1 MSASHLKPK
10 QPEKFS
16 GSRDQ
21 QAVIS
26 WITSVDSYFSL
37 TNAEPPNVYHY
48 LNTILAGEAAIWFR
62 FHYRNPVPDTITWD
76 DVKTS
81 LKAYFVQPNHE
92 RRLRD
97 DWAYLRQTTTVADF
111 YSRLTQ
117 LAMQLDL
124 VDEEQLLDKF
134 IRGLKPKTKTEVELR
149 DPTNLLDACKIA
161 DRFDTIVYRRQPLF
175 MPQYSTSST
184 YVEDNRGEPMD
195 IVVDSFR
202 PARRSSIANK
212 AQIDAFKAKAQPG
225 PLKKLSDEERTYLR
239 SINACFKC
247 RKRGHMARECPSKG
261 YTPSSGNSKR
271 Q

>member
-1 MSASHLKPK
+1 MSLSLKPK

-37 TNAEPPNVYHY
+37 TNAAHPNVYHY

-62 FHYRNPVPDTITWD
+62 FHYRDPVPDTITWD
-76 DVKTS
+76 NVKAN
-81 LKAYFVQPNHE
+81 LKAYFVKPNHE

-97 DWAYLRQTTTVADF
+97 EWAYLRQTTTVAEF

-117 LAMQLDL
+117 LAMELNL

-134 IRGLKPKTKTEVELR
+134 IRGLKSKTKTEVELR
-149 DPTNLLDACKIA
+149 DPTTLEAACKSA
-161 DRFDTIVYRRQPLF
+161 DRFDTIVYRKQDLW
-175 MPQYSTSST
+175 MPQYTTTPSSPF
-184 YVEDNRGEPMD
+184 VDDGRGTPML
-195 IVVDSFR
+195 VDSLR
-202 PARRSSIANK
+202 QSPRYRSSNTAR
-212 AQIDAFKAKAQPG
+212 IDAFKAKPQPG
-225 PLKKLSDEERTYLR
+225 PLNKLSDEERTYLR
-239 SINACFKC
+239 TINACFKC
-247 RKRGHMARECPSKG
+247 RKPGHMARECPSKG
-261 YTPSSGNSKR
+261 NPSGSGNSKR